1 MGIEIE
7 IVKLL
12 KIICRNHCNLAFN
25 MTSLMHRIISRLTDI
40 SLSIVE
46 ALFPRG
52 SVVLVPVR
60 LPALAGNLHVSDS
73 VVVDIS
79 ACSSASNEEE
89 IGLLSRGSS
98 PGGGSSTSGYGSMQD
113 DENLELLGGSESLV
127 INVDGD
133 SLEICMDIESDME
146 IAV

>member
-1 MGIEIE
+1 MGEIE

-73 VVVDIS
+73 VVVDI

-89 IGLLSRGSS
+89 LGLLSRGSS

-127 INVDGD
+127 INVDGG
-133 SLEICMDIESDME
+133 SLELCVDIESDLE